1 MGRHNSNSGKTSFKS
16 EIANINGTFKH
27 LYIHHC
33 GHANDQNDVPDYWQG
48 GRRRG
53 VVLGGRDTR
62 DWLRSI
68 GCGRARLQVWSS
80 VVETPSKVNALLGF
94 NWQHISAA
102 AV

>member
-16 EIANINGTFKH
+16 EIASIDGKFKH

-33 GHANDQNDVPDYWQG
+33 GHANDQNDVPDYWHG
-48 GRRRG
+48 GGRRG

-68 GCGRARLQVWSS
+68 GCGRARLQVRSMRRS
-80 VVETPSKVNALLGF
+80 VSIGN
-94 NWQHISAA
+94 I
-102 AV
+102 